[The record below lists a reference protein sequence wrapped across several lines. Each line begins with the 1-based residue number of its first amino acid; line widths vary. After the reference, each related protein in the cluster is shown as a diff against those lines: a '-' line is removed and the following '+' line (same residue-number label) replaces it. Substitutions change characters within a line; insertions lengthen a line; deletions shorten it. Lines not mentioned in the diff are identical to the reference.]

1 MPQPAQTRLNA
12 ADENGNVLVGLADK
26 VAVDRGGVV
35 RALAHN
41 AAGGE
46 GVGFPVVLG
55 DGIVVD
61 HGVHIAAG
69 DQKAQPGTAENVDR
83 FGIFP
88 IRLRDDAH
96 IVAVAFQNPAD
107 DGVAEGWVI
116 DVGVADD
123 VHKIAGVPPAVKH
136 FPSGNG
142 QKFHILPPESTF
154 LTV

>member
-1 MPQPAQTRLNA
+1 MPQPAQTCLNT
-12 ADENGNVLVGLADK
+12 ADEDGNVLVGLTDE
-26 VAVDRGGVV
+26 VAVDRSGVV
-35 RALAHN
+35 RAFAHD

-46 GVGFPVVLG
+46 GIGFPAVLG

-69 DQKAQPGTAENVDR
+69 NQKAQPGTAENVDG

-88 IRLRDDAH
+88 IRLRDDAN

-107 DGVAEGWVI
+107 NGMAEGWVI

-123 VHKIAGVPPAVKH
+123 VHKIADVPPAVKH

>member
-12 ADENGNVLVGLADK
+12 ADEDGNVLVGLTDK

-35 RALAHN
+35 RALAHD

-61 HGVHIAAG
+61 HGVHIATG
-69 DQKAQPGTAENVDR
+69 DQKPQPGTAENVDG

-116 DVGVADD
+116 DVGVAND

>member
-1 MPQPAQTRLNA
+1 MPQPAQTCLNA
-12 ADENGNVLVGLADK
+12 ADEDGNVLVGLTDK

-35 RALAHN
+35 RAFAHD

-46 GVGFPVVLG
+46 GIGFPAVLG

-69 DQKAQPGTAENVDR
+69 NQKAQPGTAKNVDG

-88 IRLRDDAH
+88 IRLRDDAN

-123 VHKIAGVPPAVKH
+123 VHKIADVPSTVEH

>member
-1 MPQPAQTRLNA
+1 MPQPAQTRLDA
-12 ADENGNVLVGLADK
+12 ADEDGNVLVGLADE

-35 RALAHN
+35 RALAHD

-69 DQKAQPGTAENVDR
+69 DQKAQPGTAENVDG

-107 DGVAEGWVI
+107 NGMAEGRMI
-116 DVGVADD
+116 DVSVADD
-123 VHKIAGVPPAVKH
+123 VHKVAGVPPAVKH

-142 QKFHILPPESTF
+142 QKFHILPPSSPFST
-154 LTV
+154 V